1 MVRLRFKKMGK
12 PVGNIN
18 NIIDNTMNYSTTATL
33 SVIDGVGIFGGRYR
47 KVYYFEKNPE
57 TYISSTNTVTLNLFG
72 VAAESRLDRFRV
84 LLEKLGFSNFFNATG

>member
-1 MVRLRFKKMGK
+1 MGQ
-12 PVGNIN
+12 PVGNID
-18 NIIDNTMNYSTTATL
+18 NITEGTMNYSTTATL

-72 VAAESRLDRFRV
+72 VAAESSLDRFRS
-84 LLEKLGFSNFFNATG
+84 LLEKLGFGNFFDATG

>member
-1 MVRLRFKKMGK
+1 MRLSFLKMGQ
-12 PVGNIN
+12 PVGNIDT
-18 NIIDNTMNYSTTATL
+18 IIEGTMNYSTTATL

-72 VAAESRLDRFRV
+72 VAAESSLDRFRA
-84 LLEKLGFSNFFNATG
+84 LLEKLGFGNFFDATG